1 MESAR
6 CKAFVLSA
14 ELGSFSRAGEVLN
27 YTPSGVSQ
35 LVTALENEFGF
46 ALLHRSKKGVAL
58 TSEGEKLLPA
68 LRSFL
73 HQEERV
79 FQLAAEIRGLMVGEI
94 AIASYY
100 SISTRW
106 LPKVIHAFEKD
117 YPNIHIRL
125 MEGIRRDVIDALN
138 SAEADIGFM
147 SSGEGLGF
155 DWIPLAEDPMLAVLP
170 RNHPAAG
177 KKDFP
182 IGDFEKESFI
192 MPAFGRDDDV
202 ASLFERFQ
210 IRPSIKF
217 STLESFAAMSMVES
231 GLGISVMNELITKN
245 WHCDVV
251 MLPLDPPQAITLG
264 MAIPSQEQASPAV
277 RKFAEYAARMLGG

>member
-58 TSEGEKLLPA
+58 TSEGETLLPPV
-68 LRSFL
+68 RSFL

-100 SISTRW
+100 SISTR
-106 LPKVIHAFEKD
+106 LIPKVIHAFE
-117 YPNIHIRL
+117 
-125 MEGIRRDVIDALN
+125 
-138 SAEADIGFM
+138 
-147 SSGEGLGF
+147 
-155 DWIPLAEDPMLAVLP
+155 
-170 RNHPAAG
+170 
-177 KKDFP
+177 
-182 IGDFEKESFI
+182 
-192 MPAFGRDDDV
+192 
-202 ASLFERFQ
+202 
-210 IRPSIKF
+210 
-217 STLESFAAMSMVES
+217 
-231 GLGISVMNELITKN
+231 
-245 WHCDVV
+245 
-251 MLPLDPPQAITLG
+251 
-264 MAIPSQEQASPAV
+264 
-277 RKFAEYAARMLGG
+277 